1 MKALDMILFWANMN
15 YHPVYEQYL
24 VEAYEEENGP
34 HFDEKHARECVD
46 KMWHTEDGVQVCGE
60 HWSIDK
66 VKEVIETYRQFMMKE
81 DTCWDAYVALHM
93 WWHDLGRNYAR
104 RGENEALVED
114 ACVWAFMDED
124 AVEGKIWRY
133 MHISK

>member
-1 MKALDMILFWANMN
+1 MKAIDMILFWANMN

-24 VEAYEEENGP
+24 VEAYEEEHGP
-34 HFDEKHARECVD
+34 HFDEKHARECVE

-66 VKEVIETYRQFMMKE
+66 VKEVIETYRQFMKKE

-124 AVEGKIWRY
+124 AGEGKIWRY
-133 MHISK
+133 INGSK